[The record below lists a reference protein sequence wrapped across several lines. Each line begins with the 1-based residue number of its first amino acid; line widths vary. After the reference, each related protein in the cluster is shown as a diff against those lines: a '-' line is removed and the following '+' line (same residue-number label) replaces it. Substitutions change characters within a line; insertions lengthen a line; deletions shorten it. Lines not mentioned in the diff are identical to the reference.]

1 MVMAQKPYYPDLL
14 DALRETIRQLEQ
26 FDPNDSAL
34 IELKRTVLL
43 TLAKL
48 DDGKSRPMAAD

>member
-1 MVMAQKPYYPDLL
+1 MAQKPYYPDLL